1 MTTLN
6 FMEWGAT
13 IECAPFYSGCASILP

>member
-6 FMEWGAT
+6 FMEWGAA